1 MSHPT
6 LTNPEKRRLKAE
18 AQLLEPVVRVG
29 KSGVTPEVLASI
41 EQPLTARQLI
51 KVRFDQEREERDILA
66 RKVAEATGAELI
78 WQIGKVAVFYRPR
91 PESAQAQ

>member
-1 MSHPT
+1 
-6 LTNPEKRRLKAE
+6 
-18 AQLLEPVVRVG
+18 
-29 KSGVTPEVLASI
+29 
-41 EQPLTARQLI
+41 LTARQLI